1 MTQDGKDGILISA
14 AIVVIAVVA
23 VLLVAGTAPSRTG
36 FQGSSGETCIYIINN
51 SVATLLN
58 GGSCNATLGKL
69 NIRVLNNS
77 EASMN
82 ITKMLRRNP
91 VIIFDPDNRTLNH
104 VTKAL
109 LGVAVHP
116 ERKPRSTLLYREHGN
131 DYMLL
136 LYNTTPRYMATYI
149 NLALKASG
157 LYNRNTLLVPGMVA
171 GEPVL
176 TGLSFTEQNYKQP
189 VTIVPEGGS
198 YNETLDITFKS
209 VLESCTGETGVMKLT
224 VRVEQG
230 GVLVDYQPTTSY
242 APLEFIVQGNLLLEA
257 NFTGVYLDESDY
269 SQETAG
275 WNIIIH
281 PCWVHKAEVIPAY
294 ASIGI
299 LSEDSRV
306 SIDVNM
312 DAGRVSLV
320 VMSG

>member
-14 AIVVIAVVA
+14 AIVVIAVVT

-58 GGSCNATLGKL
+58 GGSCNATPGKVDIHVMG
-69 NIRVLNNS
+69 NG

-91 VIIFDPDNRTLNH
+91 VIIFDPNSQTIRQI
-104 VTKAL
+104 TKAL

-116 ERKPRSTLLYREHGN
+116 ERKPRSILLYREHGN

-136 LYNTTPRYMATYI
+136 LYNTTPRNMATYI

-157 LYNRNTLLVPGMVA
+157 LYNRNTLLVPGRVA
-171 GEPVL
+171 GKPVL
-176 TGLSFTEQNYKQP
+176 TGISFTEQYYKQP

-209 VLESCTGETGVMKLT
+209 VLESCTSETGVMKLT
-224 VRVEQG
+224 VRVERG
-230 GVLVDYQPTTSY
+230 GILVDYQPTTSY
-242 APLEFIVQGNLLLEA
+242 APLEFTASDNLVLRA
-257 NFTGVYLDESDY
+257 NFTGVYLDRSDY
-269 SQETAG
+269 SHETAG
-275 WNIIIH
+275 WDIIIH

-299 LSEDSRV
+299 LSEDSKAL
-306 SIDVNM
+306 IDVNM
-312 DAGRVSLV
+312 EAGGVSLA
-320 VMSG
+320 VMNG